1 MWAPAQYAH
10 LRSKRAAVSSD
21 PVSDPATQGAF
32 RVTGP
37 PGQEIV
43 YWLISPVEM
52 KKDGGDYVPLPPP
65 PKPGKVPP
73 KLIPRCDETILRA
86 RGDCVDTSAGAK
98 AIGPKG
104 NVPESLA
111 GIAQAT
117 PPDVMFVRQQ
127 NASVVAA
134 PATLEGPVIFE
145 FRLAHR

>member
-1 MWAPAQYAH
+1 
-10 LRSKRAAVSSD
+10 
-21 PVSDPATQGAF
+21 
-32 RVTGP
+32 
-37 PGQEIV
+37 
-43 YWLISPVEM
+43 
-52 KKDGGDYVPLPPP
+52 
-65 PKPGKVPP
+65 
-73 KLIPRCDETILRA
+73 
-86 RGDCVDTSAGAK
+86 VDTSAGAK

-127 NASVVAA
+127 SASVVAA